1 MWLLAA
7 CWILFSFFMVGL
19 WTRDWKIEAASQC
32 APDDT
37 DAMLRARD
45 NAGLKSMAL
54 SVVVAGTPIALIAW
68 LRHLLN

>member
-1 MWLLAA
+1 MWLMAA
-7 CWILFSFFMVGL
+7 CWILFSFFMVGM

-32 APDDT
+32 DPDDT

-54 SVVVAGTPIALIAW
+54 SVVVAGTPFALIAW